1 MSLNEDWGDLD
12 NENRPTSSAS
22 STRPNQHL
30 IISAADREPFRS
42 TENLSDSDEVVSESD
57 YQNSPEAKRYRKIT
71 VFLFYLIKRIFGI
84 FSQKLMSMMKSLPD
98 VHCAIAAPT
107 PHFS

>member
-71 VFLFYLIKRIFGI
+71 VFFILFN
-84 FSQKLMSMMKSLPD
+84 
-98 VHCAIAAPT
+98 
-107 PHFS
+107 